1 MVKKKLGRPKSK
13 LTFIRKRLRKAQRT
27 SKSKFIRKE
36 AQIARALLNTPR
48 AMRRI
53 AGRQVFKKPL
63 IEDPGQLKRTRVRP
77 FIIVAQG
84 AVISVVRT

>member
-1 MVKKKLGRPKSK
+1 MVRKKRGRPKSK
-13 LTFIRKRLRKAQRT
+13 LTFIRRKLKKAQRT

-36 AQIARALLNTPR
+36 AQIARAIINTPR

-53 AGRQVFKKPL
+53 AGQQTFKKPL
-63 IEDPGQLKRTRVRP
+63 IEDPGQLKRKRVRP